1 MLWGEKTQQNK
12 TRLGLGGVEM
22 FRGIPEGG
30 GGGNEN
36 QSKNILKGKTTQ
48 RKLLFNCRMG
58 LGTWINADFS
68 WEL

>member
-1 MLWGEKTQQNK
+1 MLWGEKTKQNK

-30 GGGNEN
+30 GVGNEN